1 MINLEAGSVLAQVGL
16 KRALGFWQAWA
27 MSLGLVACSTT
38 LMMISLGFGDLGAG
52 FTYTHLM
59 ALCYILLVCL
69 ALSELATTYPKASS
83 FVLYTTMA
91 LGRVA
96 GLSVGLWYGFKDI
109 FGFSAESAIMG
120 IIMEKIFPQMPWWG
134 WAMLLLTLFMIVNML
149 GITVTGHIQLAL
161 VSIMVG
167 SYLAMGLLGLI
178 VKKPC
183 LECLTRTLL
192 DPPAS
197 SIYHGVPAGLPS
209 ILALT
214 LMGVWLFVGVEVLAP
229 LAEEIKNPSRT
240 LPLAMV
246 TSMIILFALK
256 QFLGLSWVAS
266 VPREVLLSEPYHV
279 GAAGYLLGPAGEVWM
294 AIISLVATGSTINA
308 VLTGATRVLYG
319 MAVDGYLPSFFSWLH
334 PKFRAP
340 WGSLCLLYALML
352 LILGLSAFFLGTKTP
367 SFLALICSFVFMLT
381 YLMIFIDVIVLR
393 LKRPKDAKPFNIRG
407 PSKLPI
413 PAVLGLITTFVI
425 IICSV
430 APPFGDV
437 NILIYGG
444 AYCLALFL
452 VSIAIDA
459 KRASRMYKP

>member
-1 MINLEAGSVLAQVGL
+1 MEAGTVLAQVGL
-16 KRALGFWQAWA
+16 KRTLGFWQAWA

-52 FTYTHLM
+52 FTYTHLI

-69 ALSELATTYPKASS
+69 ALSELATAYPKSSS
-83 FVLYTTMA
+83 FVFYTSMA

-96 GLSVGLWYGFKDI
+96 GLSIGLWYGFKDI
-109 FGFSAESAIMG
+109 FGFSAESAIVG
-120 IIMEKIFPQMPWWG
+120 IIMEKIIPQVPWWG
-134 WAMLLLTLFMIVNML
+134 WAMLLLTLFTIVNML
-149 GITVTGHIQLAL
+149 GITVTGRVQLVL
-161 VSIMVG
+161 VSIMAG
-167 SYLAMGLLGLI
+167 SYLALALLGFI
-178 VKKPC
+178 VKRPC

-229 LAEEIKNPSRT
+229 LAEEVKNPSRT

-246 TSMIILFALK
+246 TSMVILFALK

-266 VPREVLLSEPYHV
+266 VPREILLSEPYHV
-279 GAAGYLLGPAGEVWM
+279 GAVGYLLGPAGEVWM
-294 AIISLVATGSTINA
+294 AIISLVATGSTVNA

-352 LILGLSAFFLGTKTP
+352 LVLGVSASSLGTKTP

-381 YLMIFIDVIVLR
+381 YLTIFIDVIVLR
-393 LKRPKDAKPFNIRG
+393 VKKPDGARPSKVEG
-407 PSKLPI
+407 PLKLPI
-413 PAVLGLITTFVI
+413 PAFLGLIATFVI
-425 IICSV
+425 LIFSV

-444 AYCLALFL
+444 TYCLALLL
-452 VSIAIDA
+452 VSMVIYT
-459 KRASRMYKP
+459 KRLSRR